1 MASSIHGVVWPAL
14 RDTTMASITAVAD
27 ELERTQWLSYE
38 ELRQR
43 QEAQRD
49 VLLAHAAA
57 SVPHYRGIDPRA
69 WGSVPVMSRA
79 AITSAGKDLLTRA
92 YPSTHGPV
100 QDVLTSRTSGE
111 PVRVKSTQV
120 TAALW
125 AAITLREHRWHR
137 RDLNAHLASIR
148 YFGASA
154 KPPDGVHARG
164 WGAATASLAPDAPL
178 SALSVASTTD
188 EQVAWLVRANPT
200 YLLVYPSVLHAI
212 VRRLDATGQ
221 TLPALRQV
229 RTISE
234 VLSPGTRG
242 LVRDVL
248 DVPIVDTYSAQEV
261 GYIALQCPDHE
272 HYHVQME
279 RLIVE
284 ILRDDGTACGPG
296 EIGRVV
302 VTDLHNFATPIL
314 RYELGDYAEVGPPC
328 PCGRGLPV
336 LTRIVGRLRNM
347 LVYPDGSSRWPVFT
361 VACREAAR
369 YRELQV
375 VQVTRDTLRLRVVP
389 DGELDRAA
397 LVAAL
402 QGALGFPF
410 QVEVEVVDA
419 IARSPAGKLEEL
431 VSHVRPS

>member
-1 MASSIHGVVWPAL
+1 MASSIHGIVWPAL
-14 RDTTMASITAVAD
+14 RDTTAASLAAVAD
-27 ELERTQWLSYE
+27 ELERTQWMSSA
-38 ELRQR
+38 ELRHR
-43 QEAQRD
+43 QVAQRD
-49 VLLAHAAA
+49 LLLAHAAA

-69 WGSVPVMSRA
+69 WASVPVMTRE
-79 AITSAGKDLLTRA
+79 AITTAGKDLLTRA

-100 QDVLTSRTSGE
+100 EDVITSRTSGT

-120 TAALW
+120 TGALW
-125 AAITLREHRWHR
+125 TAITLRDHAWHR
-137 RDLNAHLASIR
+137 RDLHAHLAAIR
-148 YFGASA
+148 YLGTSA
-154 KPPDGVHARG
+154 PPPDGVRARG
-164 WGAATASLAPDAPL
+164 WGAATARLAPDAPL

-188 EQVAWLVRANPT
+188 EQVAWLVRENPT

-212 VRRLDATGQ
+212 VRRLDETGQ
-221 TLPALRQV
+221 KLPALREV

-248 DVPIVDTYSAQEV
+248 GVPIVDTYSAQEV

-284 ILRDDGTACGPG
+284 ILRDDGTACEPG

-347 LVYPDGSSRWPVFT
+347 LVYPDGSTRWPVFT
-361 VACREAAR
+361 GACRAAAR

-375 VQVTRDTLRLRVVP
+375 VQLARDTLRLRVVP
-389 DGELDRAA
+389 DGELDRPA

-402 QGALGFPF
+402 QSALGFPF
-410 QVEVEVVDA
+410 QVEVEIVEA
-419 IARSPAGKLEEL
+419 ISRSPAGKLEEL
-431 VSHVRPS
+431 VSHVRPG